1 MCWEYEDEY
10 GWCFDHL
17 FFWQKE
23 LSLIMLLEEEYGV
36 HIVDKYKF
44 KDEVFSFLSSLHENE
59 IIRPK
64 EENDEKVL

>member
-1 MCWEYEDEY
+1 M
-10 GWCFDHL
+10 L
-17 FFWQKE
+17 RPSLFWQKE